1 MEPRLLSIE
10 SVTCVGLS
18 EDIEMPRDKD
28 RISSLWIGLQS
39 KIPEITNISGPA
51 MGVVSQAAT
60 PGYVNYAA
68 CIRVSDPN
76 NAPEGLQVITIPAGD
91 YAEFVHEGAVSD
103 LFETCDYIY
112 RSWFPSS
119 GLLMGEGPMV
129 EVYPENFTADQQN
142 PGIRLLVSVKGKP

>member
-1 MEPRLLSIE
+1 MHSFEVIRYKPLRKNAPVLTVKMGIKLGGNNVYVRCRLHRE
-10 SVTCVGLS
+10 EEHVCN
-18 EDIEMPRDKD
+18 EK
-28 RISSLWIGLQS
+28 
-39 KIPEITNISGPA
+39 
-51 MGVVSQAAT
+51 QAAK